1 MNDSTTLP
9 NQGSFLA
16 YGPYG
21 PIYIEFE
28 LAKDAHQDG
37 PGSQTDFKHK
47 LSANGWPVQRVAKG
61 RYKVFALEK
70 CIEVVSD
77 HPKAI

>member
-1 MNDSTTLP
+1 MSITTKLND
-9 NQGSFLA
+9 QGSFLA

-28 LAKDAHQDG
+28 LPKAARQIE
-37 PGSQTDFKHK
+37 PGSQTNFKHK
-47 LSANGWPVQRVAKG
+47 LSANGWPVQRVTKG
-61 RYKVFALEK
+61 RYKVFAHDR